1 MNVLRAVNFEEY
13 GALEEMCRRLW
24 HETYDN
30 LIGKVQTDYML
41 EKFQSVQAFARQIRA
56 ENYAYFFLEKDGV
69 RAGYCALRYE
79 KERLFLSKLYLEKA
93 FRGTG
98 LCGEALGEIFAAAR
112 FLGYREVYLTVNKEN
127 ARAVHAYEKYGM
139 KREKSIK
146 TDIGGGFFMDDYVYV
161 AAAE

>member
-1 MNVLRAVNFEEY
+1 MTMGIPGLFSGPA
-13 GALEEMCRRLW
+13 
-24 HETYDN
+24 DP
-30 LIGKVQTDYML
+30 
-41 EKFQSVQAFARQIRA
+41 
-56 ENYAYFFLEKDGV
+56 DGV
-69 RAGYCALRYE
+69 VGAGVFSPFAVGTLIAFSAPTALDFTGKAGGINTPVCQCA
-79 KERLFLSKLYLEKA
+79 KL
-93 FRGTG
+93 T
-98 LCGEALGEIFAAAR
+98 AAR